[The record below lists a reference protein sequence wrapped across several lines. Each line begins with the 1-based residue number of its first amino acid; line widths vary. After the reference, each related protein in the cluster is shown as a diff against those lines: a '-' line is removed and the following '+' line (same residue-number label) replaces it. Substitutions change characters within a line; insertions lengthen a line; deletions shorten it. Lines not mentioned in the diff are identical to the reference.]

1 MIQKLPRAG
10 IPIYYDTSLRCLM
23 DHSQSLL
30 LLDEYMTFY
39 IRILFIILPKEYLIF
54 PFVAIS
60 PINNQYFFY

>member
-23 DHSQSLL
+23 DHSHSLL

-39 IRILFIILPKEYLIF
+39 IRILFIILPK
-54 PFVAIS
+54 
-60 PINNQYFFY
+60 

>member
-30 LLDEYMTFY
+30 DEYMTFY
-39 IRILFIILPKEYLIF
+39 IRILFIILP
-54 PFVAIS
+54 
-60 PINNQYFFY
+60 N